1 MEYGK
6 SYMRVTGRDVDIK
19 AERVD
24 ICPALVLYR
33 LTINIETLCLLSEN

>member
-6 SYMRVTGRDVDIK
+6 SYMRVIGREVDIK

-24 ICPALVLYR
+24 ICPALVL
-33 LTINIETLCLLSEN
+33 TINIEALCLLSEN